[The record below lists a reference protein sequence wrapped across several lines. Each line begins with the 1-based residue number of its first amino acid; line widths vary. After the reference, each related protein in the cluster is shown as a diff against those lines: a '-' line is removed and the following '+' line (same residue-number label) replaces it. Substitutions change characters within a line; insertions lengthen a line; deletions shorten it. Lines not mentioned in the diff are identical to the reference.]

1 MSFLFGK
8 KKTPAGIY
16 LFFMLIKDEFEILLD
31 VNLVIDSLR
40 LFCGCEIQNFCGTIR
55 ECWTNLLER

>member
-31 VNLVIDSLR
+31 ANLVIDY
-40 LFCGCEIQNFCGTIR
+40 CEIQNFCGKIR

>member
-16 LFFMLIKDEFEILLD
+16 LFFMLIRDEFEILLD
-31 VNLVIDSLR
+31 ANLVIDY
-40 LFCGCEIQNFCGTIR
+40 CEIQNFCGKIR